1 MALGMCL
8 LHQGMCLFNLFIYFL
23 VYELVFLDVSGT
35 LYIILQ
41 KIKLNWAQ
49 CPENVSTPLKIAQEV

>member
-41 KIKLNWAQ
+41 KIKLNWA
-49 CPENVSTPLKIAQEV
+49 